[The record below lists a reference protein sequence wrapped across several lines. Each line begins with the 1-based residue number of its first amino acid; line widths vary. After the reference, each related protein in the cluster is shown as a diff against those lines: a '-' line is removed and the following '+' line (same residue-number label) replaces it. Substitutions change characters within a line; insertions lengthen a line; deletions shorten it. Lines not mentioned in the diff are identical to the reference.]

1 MLRAAATRIM
11 SRGIRAEVH
20 VERPGD
26 CQVAAVGS
34 AGDVLDVVRSPTAP
48 DELTVEVTLDRDD
61 DVPDLP
67 EPVFELDTEA
77 VYRLHKNGDGECVC
91 QFVERL
97 GSPVRDV
104 AVDDGTVTV
113 CFLAAD
119 LDNLQ
124 YVIRGLKERFAGV
137 SICRLTRS
145 ESTQHEDDLVY
156 VDRSSLTERQRE
168 VLQVAHERGYFDH
181 PRGANACEV
190 ADHLGIAPATFG
202 EHLAAAQRK
211 ILDAVLDDA

>member
-1 MLRAAATRIM
+1 M

-26 CQVAAVGS
+26 CQVAAVSS
-34 AGDVLDVVRSPTAP
+34 AGDVLDVVRSPTGP
-48 DELTVEVTLDRDD
+48 DELTVEVTLDRNG

-77 VYRLHKNGDGECVC
+77 VYRLHKNGEGECVC

-104 AVDDGTVTV
+104 AVADGTVTV

-119 LDNLQ
+119 LDSLQ
-124 YVIRGLKERFAGV
+124 YVIRGLKERFGGV

-145 ESTQHEDDLVY
+145 ESTRCADDLVY

-190 ADHLGIAPATFG
+190 ADHLDIAPATFG

>member
-1 MLRAAATRIM
+1 M
-11 SRGIRAEVH
+11 SRGIRAEVRI
-20 VERPGD
+20 ERPGD

-34 AGDVLDVVRSPTAP
+34 AGDVLDVVRSPTGP
-48 DELTVEVTLDRDD
+48 DELTVEVTLDTDG

-67 EPVFELDTEA
+67 DPVFELDTEA
-77 VYRLHKNGDGECVC
+77 VYRLHRNGEGDCVC

-113 CFLAAD
+113 CFLVAD

-124 YVIRGLKERFAGV
+124 YVIRGLKERFDGV

-145 ESTQHEDDLVY
+145 EPAGDADDLVY
-156 VDRSSLTERQRE
+156 VDRSSLTERQHE
-168 VLQVAHERGYFDH
+168 VLQVAHERGYFEH

-211 ILDAVLDDA
+211 ILDAVLDGA